1 MAPFMKS
8 VSLRVKVISL
18 IILIIIIVSASAFL
32 SIRFSQQLLE
42 AELRESAVTLARE
55 LAVGIRGRSE
65 LEESLTLTREIREVL
80 EVHPLINR
88 IDIFAL
94 TPSGPTLVA
103 SSGGPDGAPAT
114 LKSIPQD
121 VMAELVWE
129 RGDRLWDV
137 VVPIRLGDEVAG
149 ALRLKFS
156 LKRADELAAWIRL
169 QFLLIMGVAV
179 ALIVVLLGALF
190 DRAVDRPIRGLV
202 RTMERAEAGDLSA
215 RAEIGPQDEIGEL
228 GKSLNHML
236 SRIEASYRQN
246 VELLDQ
252 INRFNE
258 DLKEKV
264 RLATRQLERR
274 NEELRRANELLF
286 DTQLELSRS
295 ERLAMVGE
303 MAATI
308 AHEIGTPL
316 TSISG
321 HVQLLLQEPGL
332 DASSG
337 PRLKIMEGQ
346 IARTV
351 DILQGFLSL
360 ARQADPVV
368 KPLDVNILMKEILN
382 LTSPGLGLKHVI
394 VIERYDQHLPS
405 VLGDAHQLQQVFL
418 NLIANAL
425 DAMPDGGELT
435 VETDSVDSYVGH
447 EASRWVR
454 IQITDTGCGITP
466 EDRKRIF
473 EPFFTTKERG
483 RGTGLGLTV
492 CQNIVRAH
500 QGTIGIESQVGK
512 GTTFVIVLP
521 AEEKVA

>member
-18 IILIIIIVSASAFL
+18 IILIIVVIVSASAFL
-32 SIRFSQQLLE
+32 SIRLSQELLE
-42 AELRESAVTLARE
+42 GELRESAVTLARE
-55 LAVGIRGRSE
+55 LAVGIRDQSE
-65 LEESLTLTREIREVL
+65 LEEPLTLSREIREVL
-80 EVHPLINR
+80 EVHPLING

-103 SSGGPDGAPAT
+103 SSREPDGPPAT

-121 VMAELVWE
+121 VKAQLVWE

-137 VVPIRLGDEVAG
+137 VVPIRLGGEVAG

-156 LKRADELAAWIRL
+156 LRKADELAAGIRL

-179 ALIVVLLGALF
+179 VLIVGLLSALF
-190 DRAVDRPIRGLV
+190 DRAVDRPIRGLI
-202 RTMERAEAGDLSA
+202 RTMERAETGDLSA
-215 RAEIGPQDEIGEL
+215 RAETGLQDEIGAL

-246 VELLDQ
+246 VELLEQ

-264 RLATRQLERR
+264 HLATQQLERR
-274 NEELRRANELLF
+274 NEELRRVNELLF

-321 HVQLLLQEPGL
+321 HVQLLLQGPGL
-332 DASSG
+332 DTSAG
-337 PRLKIMEGQ
+337 PRLRVVEGQ

-351 DILQGFLSL
+351 EILQGFLNV
-360 ARQADPVV
+360 ARQPNPLIQ
-368 KPLDVNILMKEILN
+368 PLDVNRLLKEILN

-394 VIERYDQHLPS
+394 VRERYDQDLPS
-405 VLGDAHQLQQVFL
+405 VLGDVHQLQQVFL

-425 DAMPDGGELT
+425 DAMPGGGELK
-435 VETDSVDSYVGH
+435 VETDFV
-447 EASRWVR
+447 EPNLERTASQSVR
-454 IQITDTGCGITP
+454 IQITDTGCGIAS
-466 EDRKRIF
+466 EDQKRIF

-483 RGTGLGLTV
+483 RGTGLGLAV
-492 CQNIVRAH
+492 CQRIVRAH
-500 QGTIGIESQVGK
+500 RGTIGVESQVGK
-512 GTTFVIVLP
+512 GTAFVVVLP
-521 AEEKVA
+521 AKET